1 MEEATEK
8 EEATKK
14 EEVTK
19 KEETTKKALYRET
32 DIRKMYVF
40 CNINGVDIF
49 FIINL
54 CHSCSC
60 TDPKLLL
67 VWKAHIRFYSKPTS
81 KLFQKIS
88 TVLVCPKPRYL
99 LGLWTGEW

>member
-40 CNINGVDIF
+40 CNIYRVDISF
-49 FIINL
+49 LINIFYL
-54 CHSCSC
+54 SSCL
-60 TDPKLLL
+60 DPKLLL

-88 TVLVCPKPRYL
+88 TVMVCPKPQYL